1 MAVANRAG
9 DVAITVGVVRLA
21 LDHDLLPV
29 VVHLAG
35 VVGGVLGD
43 PLLDGAGEGVGDRI
57 ATGAALEGVGE
68 HAPGEE
74 EDDASQEEG
83 LGQIDAVAT

>member
-1 MAVANRAG
+1 MAVADRAG

-35 VVGGVLGD
+35 IVGGVLGD

-57 ATGAALEGVGE
+57 APRAALEGIGE
-68 HAPGEE
+68 EASGEE
-74 EDDASQEEG
+74 EEDAAQKED